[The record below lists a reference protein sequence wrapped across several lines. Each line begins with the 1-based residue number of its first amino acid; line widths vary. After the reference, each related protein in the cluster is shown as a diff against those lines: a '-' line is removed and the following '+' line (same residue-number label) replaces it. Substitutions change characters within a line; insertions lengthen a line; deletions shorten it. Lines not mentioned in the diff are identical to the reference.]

1 MNNCHL
7 WILKIYQLDIRNIH
21 YPWYIHGIREIYAK
35 IYASVY
41 YIFCTVVTCLL
52 QSAPT
57 HACIT
62 FDDGSTSVVPTK
74 NIVNQSNLKVNGMC
88 EVKWTDGK
96 VYYATIVALGK
107 ASSRLCISFDL
118 KRLFLQVG
126 AKRWKPN
133 WQKVSHKH
141 VRS

>member
-1 MNNCHL
+1 MSL
-7 WILKIYQLDIRNIH
+7 I
-21 YPWYIHGIREIYAK
+21 
-35 IYASVY
+35 
-41 YIFCTVVTCLL
+41 VVTCLL

-74 NIVNQSNLKVNGMC
+74 NIVNQSNLKVNGVC

-126 AKRWKPN
+126 AKRWKPK